1 MYKWILSPAMG
12 SDIYRLNVDRLT
24 ANTLLAISP
33 TFQVFFKKKNGIDYL
48 EMESESPRKGKK
60 RVESE

>member
-12 SDIYRLNVDRLT
+12 SDIYRLTVDRLT
-24 ANTLLAISP
+24 ANTLLAISL
-33 TFQVFFKKKNGIDYL
+33 TFQVFFLKNGIDYL